1 VHDYGKSPKVFKYKD
16 KLFMFMS
23 YSDMGYG
30 ILALAIIIELS
41 FYALVYFFGKKIYKN
56 LKKNSS

>member
-1 VHDYGKSPKVFKYKD
+1 VHDNGKSPKIFKYKD
-16 KLFMFMS
+16 TIFIFMS

-30 ILALAIIIELS
+30 ILALAVIIELS
-41 FYALVYFFGKKIYKN
+41 FYVLVYFFGKKIYKS

>member
-1 VHDYGKSPKVFKYKD
+1 VLDYGKPLKEFKYKD
-16 KLFMFMS
+16 KIFTIMS

-30 ILALAIIIELS
+30 ILALAVIIELS
-41 FYALVYFFGKKIYKN
+41 FYALVYFFGKKIYKR

>member
-1 VHDYGKSPKVFKYKD
+1 
-16 KLFMFMS
+16 MS

-41 FYALVYFFGKKIYKN
+41 FYVIVYFFGKKIYKR
-56 LKKNSS
+56 LKKKSF